1 MNKTITKDIHYVGV
15 NDHKVDLFEG
25 QYKVPN
31 GMSYNSYLIIDDK
44 VAVMDTVDKNFLNEW
59 IDNIKSILKD
69 RPVDYLIVQHME
81 PDHSAN
87 IINFL
92 KHYPNATIISNKK
105 AFKMM
110 EQFFHVEIKNKLEV
124 ENMDSINLGHH
135 ALTFIFAPM
144 VHWPEVMFT
153 YDSEEKLLFSA
164 DAFGKFGA
172 LDVEDDWDDEARRYY
187 IGIVGKYG
195 QQVQNVLKKAS
206 SLDIKIICPLHG
218 PVLTDLIPHALEK
231 YNIWSSYEK
240 EKDGIAIFYT
250 SVYGNTAKAVR
261 GLVAK
266 LRLKG
271 YTDVIVKDLART
283 DMSKNVELAFTY
295 GKIVL
300 ATTTYNAGIFPFM
313 DEFINHL
320 TERNF
325 QNKKIAIIENG
336 SWSPVAAQIIKEK
349 LSKCKNLT
357 FIEPIVKILSS
368 IDKDNIVQL
377 DRVAN
382 ELIKKD
388 LQPGEVEDKSKLHHY
403 VCTVCGYTYEGEYL
417 PEDFVC
423 PLCRRPASEFE
434 QID

>member
-1 MNKTITKDIHYVGV
+1 M
-15 NDHKVDLFEG
+15 
-25 QYKVPN
+25 
-31 GMSYNSYLIIDDK
+31 
-44 VAVMDTVDKNFLNEW
+44 
-59 IDNIKSILKD
+59 
-69 RPVDYLIVQHME
+69 
-81 PDHSAN
+81 
-87 IINFL
+87 
-92 KHYPNATIISNKK
+92 
-105 AFKMM
+105 
-110 EQFFHVEIKNKLEV
+110 
-124 ENMDSINLGHH
+124 
-135 ALTFIFAPM
+135 
-144 VHWPEVMFT
+144 
-153 YDSEEKLLFSA
+153 
-164 DAFGKFGA
+164 
-172 LDVEDDWDDEARRYY
+172 
-187 IGIVGKYG
+187 
-195 QQVQNVLKKAS
+195 
-206 SLDIKIICPLHG
+206 
-218 PVLTDLIPHALEK
+218 
-231 YNIWSSYEK
+231 
-240 EKDGIAIFYT
+240 
-250 SVYGNTAKAVR
+250 
-261 GLVAK
+261 LV
-266 LRLKG
+266 
-271 YTDVIVKDLART
+271 DLARNE
-283 DMSKNVELAFTY
+283 MSKCVEDAFRY
-295 GKIVL
+295 DKLVL